1 MVPQT
6 FPSVNGKMVVFKLA
20 VLTGLSRWAD
30 YIPVKTA
37 ESPGA
42 LNSYDG
48 NIDAEILESV
58 SGKKAWIDYIPV
70 YEDDDAT
77 KPWLVSA
84 DGYIPI
90 YG

>member
-6 FPSVNGKMVVFKLA
+6 FPSTNGKMVVFKITD
-20 VLTGLSRWAD
+20 LTGLTRWSD

-37 ESPGA
+37 GSPGI
-42 LNSYDG
+42 LNSYSG
-48 NIDAEILESV
+48 NIDANILGSV

-70 YEDDDAT
+70 YEDASAT
-77 KPWLVSA
+77 KAWLVSA